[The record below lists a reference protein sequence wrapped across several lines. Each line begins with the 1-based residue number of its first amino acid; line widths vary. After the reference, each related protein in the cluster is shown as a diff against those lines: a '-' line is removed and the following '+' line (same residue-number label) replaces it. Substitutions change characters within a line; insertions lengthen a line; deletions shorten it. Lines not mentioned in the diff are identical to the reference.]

1 MTLSSSLSSTTISAD
16 AVTARA
22 KSKASAG
29 FGQRLAR
36 RLVLS
41 RLQKL
46 EEGSLNLQLRPQ
58 DAHALDCELQLSLG
72 APCADGLAAH
82 LEVVD
87 GRFWGALAS
96 GGALGAAEAY
106 AEGWW
111 RSENLTKVIR
121 LLARNRAVLQQVDSG
136 LARLGAPLLRRW
148 HQARRNTHEG
158 SRQNIA
164 AHYDLSNEFFA
175 LFLDPTMT
183 YSSALFQTPE
193 MTLEEAQVAKIDH
206 LCQKMQLGPEVHL
219 LEIGTGWGAFARH
232 AAQNYGCRVTT
243 TTISQEQHAYAAD
256 LLEREQL
263 GSQVELLLQDYRQLE
278 GTYDRVVSVEM
289 VEAVGADFL
298 GEYFATIGRLL
309 KPDGLA
315 AVQAITIQDQEFVRA
330 SKHIDFIKRYIF
342 PGSCIPSVTA
352 MCDAMTAESDLKLAH
367 LEDFAADYATTL
379 AHWREAFLAK
389 REQLDAMGLGEH
401 FQNTWDYYFS
411 YCEGGFAERSIGLVQ
426 MMLTKPR
433 CDYRTALA

>member
-1 MTLSSSLSSTTISAD
+1 MTSTSLPSSSVSPET
-16 AVTARA
+16 VTARA
-22 KSKASAG
+22 KAKPSGSFAT
-29 FGQRLAR
+29 RIAR

-46 EEGSLNLQLRPQ
+46 EQGTLHLQLTAE
-58 DAHALDCELQLSLG
+58 DAHALDRPMHMTLG
-72 APCADGLAAH
+72 APCADGLSAN

-87 GRFWGALAS
+87 SRFWSSLAT
-96 GGALGAAEAY
+96 GGALGASEAY

-111 RSENLTKVIR
+111 RSNNLTQVIR
-121 LLARNRAVLQQVDSG
+121 LLARNRSVLQQVDSG

-148 HQARRNTHEG
+148 HDARRNTQKG
-158 SRQNIA
+158 SRENIA

-183 YSSALFQTPE
+183 YSSGIFATAE
-193 MTLEEAQVAKIDH
+193 TTLEQAQIAKIDH
-206 LCQKMQLGPEVHL
+206 LCQKLELGPDVHL

-232 AAQNYGCRVTT
+232 AAKEYGCRVTT
-243 TTISQEQHAYAAD
+243 TTISKEQHAYAAE
-256 LLEREQL
+256 LLRKEGLE
-263 GSQVELLLQDYRQLE
+263 GQVELLLEDYRQLD
-278 GTYDRVVSVEM
+278 GRYDRVVSVEM

-298 GEYFATIGRLL
+298 GEYFATIGHLL
-309 KPDGLA
+309 KPDGMA
-315 AVQAITIQDQEFVRA
+315 AIQAITIQDQEFVRA

-352 MCDAMTAESDLKLAH
+352 MCDAMTADSDLKLAH
-367 LEDFAADYATTL
+367 LEDFTADYATTL

-389 REQLDAMGLGEH
+389 REQLHAMGLGDH

-426 MMLTKPR
+426 MLLTKPA
-433 CDYRTALA
+433 CHYRTPLS

>member
-1 MTLSSSLSSTTISAD
+1 MSTTQTRSSSTVSPEV
-16 AVTARA
+16 VTARA
-22 KSKASAG
+22 KAKPASG
-29 FGQRLAR
+29 FTLRVAR
-36 RLVLS
+36 RLVMA
-41 RLQKL
+41 RLRRL
-46 EEGSLNLQLRPQ
+46 EVGSLKLQLTPEC
-58 DAHALDCELQLSLG
+58 ASALDCPMDVTLG
-72 APCADGLAAH
+72 ALCADGLSAH

-87 GRFWGALAS
+87 GRFWTSLAS

-111 RSENLTKVIR
+111 RSKNLSNVIR
-121 LLARNRAVLQQVDSG
+121 LLARNREVLQQVDSG
-136 LARLGAPLLRRW
+136 LAKLGAPLLRRW

-158 SRQNIA
+158 SRKNIA

-183 YSSALFQTPE
+183 YSCALFQEPT
-193 MTLEEAQVAKIDH
+193 MTLEQAQVAKIDH
-206 LCQKMQLGPEVHL
+206 LCQKLGLDPGVHL

-232 AAQNYGCRVTT
+232 AAKEYGCKVTT
-243 TTISQEQHAYAAD
+243 TTISQEQHAYAAA
-256 LLEREQL
+256 LLEREGL
-263 GSQVELLLQDYRQLE
+263 TSQVELLLKDYRQLE

-298 GEYFATIGRLL
+298 GEYFETIGRLL
-309 KPDGLA
+309 KPDGMA
-315 AVQAITIQDQEFVRA
+315 AVQAITIQDQEFLRA

-367 LEDFAADYATTL
+367 LEDFTADYATTL
-379 AHWREAFLAK
+379 THWREAFLSK
-389 REQLDAMGLGEH
+389 REELHAMGLGEH
-401 FQNTWDYYFS
+401 FQKTWEYYFS

-426 MMLTKPR
+426 MMLTKPG
-433 CDYRTALA
+433 CNYRTP